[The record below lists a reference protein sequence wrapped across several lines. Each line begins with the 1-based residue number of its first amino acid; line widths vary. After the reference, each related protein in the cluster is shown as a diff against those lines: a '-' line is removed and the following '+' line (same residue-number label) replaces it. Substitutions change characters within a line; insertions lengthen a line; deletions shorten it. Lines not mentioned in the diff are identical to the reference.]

1 VTDYLR
7 VPPGEPIAL
16 SVLSLDL
23 DEPGNGWA
31 ACLAA
36 KGISTVLD
44 DVGRLSI
51 SRSDA
56 RMLFREQAEAVAR
69 QREITA
75 RNDAKLEGQRRS
87 QLPQG
92 IPWYEVPAGMT
103 AAEAMMASDP
113 DRDKRPRRTS
123 VLEDAFAGGETVM
136 HILEPQ
142 PMFEDEP

>member
-1 VTDYLR
+1 MSDFLR
-7 VPPGEPIAL
+7 VPPGEPIPL
-16 SVLSLDL
+16 SILSLDL

-56 RMLFREQAEAVAR
+56 RMLFRERAEAVAR

-75 RNDAKLEGQRRS
+75 RNDARLEGERLRVS
-87 QLPQG
+87 RG
-92 IPWYEVPAGMT
+92 IPADEVPEGMT
-103 AAEAMMASDP
+103 AMEFAMQSDP
-113 DRDKRPRRTS
+113 DLRPRRKS
-123 VLEDAFAGGETVM
+123 AVAEFLDRDEMIV
-136 HILEPQ
+136 HPIYEPA
-142 PMFEDEP
+142 EGAS